1 MLFFRR
7 GAGFKSIAERTGF
20 KNAKAHGEVGYSG
33 RFFAVHLFFMGS
45 STDSFKL
52 LRDRPN
58 TAVLPMKLT
67 YRCAKNI
74 VKVAQKYSE
83 NIECL
88 DDAREGVVREGKLSE
103 VMPGDYVLCR
113 NNLPLVEV
121 FIYFSQLGV
130 RSTILGKDY
139 RESLWA
145 LLLRAESGVRWV
157 DMLEEK
163 QNELKRR
170 G

>member
-1 MLFFRR
+1 M
-7 GAGFKSIAERTGF
+7 
-20 KNAKAHGEVGYSG
+20 
-33 RFFAVHLFFMGS
+33 
-45 STDSFKL
+45 
-52 LRDRPN
+52 
-58 TAVLPMKLT
+58 
-67 YRCAKNI
+67 
-74 VKVAQKYSE
+74 
-83 NIECL
+83 

-121 FIYFSQLGV
+121 FIYLSQLGV

-163 QNELKRR
+163 QNELKKK
-170 G
+170 GINNYKSNESYIFLF